1 MLKLLPVVTYCCLHL
16 NILAWLVLHSK
27 CSLMEAAS
35 RRISNSIKS
44 NQQVRN
50 KCLRTSVLT
59 FWLHLFRHGC
69 IVCLKFECGMF
80 ATCSIVLFM
89 LETSNTLLPIFLVLG
104 IIVLWAAGP
113 ATGHY

>member
-1 MLKLLPVVTYCCLHL
+1 MLKLLPVVTCCCLHL
-16 NILAWLVLHSK
+16 NILAWLVLCSEHSF
-27 CSLMEAAS
+27 MEAAS
-35 RRISNSIKS
+35 RRISKSIES

-59 FWLHLFRHGC
+59 FWLHLFQHGW

-80 ATCSIVLFM
+80 ATCSIVLLM
-89 LETSNTLLPIFLVLG
+89 LETSKTLLPIFLVLG
-104 IIVLWAAGP
+104 MIVLWAGGP